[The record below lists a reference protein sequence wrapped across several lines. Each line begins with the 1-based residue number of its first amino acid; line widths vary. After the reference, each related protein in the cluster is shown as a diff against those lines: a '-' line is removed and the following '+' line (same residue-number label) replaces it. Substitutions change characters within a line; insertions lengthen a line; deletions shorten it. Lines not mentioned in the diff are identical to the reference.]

1 MTSIGNFFY
10 RNRKGLFLF
19 LYLPVLL
26 PSPRLFG
33 PEYFGGWYYLSP
45 IVIGLVLIA
54 FGQVVRRLTDVGHH
68 DMRRGVRIHAL
79 ELETKGIFN
88 HCRNPLYVS
97 NLTVIAGLGILSN
110 SVFYVTIILPY
121 AFFLYFAI
129 VWAEEVFLR
138 EKFGKKFENYC
149 ERIPRWKFEQEG
161 LYETLRDAHLDCR
174 GWFAKEYR
182 TMLVWLLGLT
192 SLILYKYPEILPAV
206 ERLWMLALLVTIL
219 TYGYVRHLTRAARLR
234 KSVA

>member
-33 PEYFGGWYYLSP
+33 PEYFGQKYYLFP
-45 IVIGLVLIA
+45 IILGLSVL
-54 FGQVVRRLTDVGHH
+54 VVGEVLRRVTAVEHRA
-68 DMRRGVRIHAL
+68 MRLGSRIHAP
-79 ELETKGIFN
+79 ELIKEGIFS

-97 NLTVIAGLGILSN
+97 NLIIVLGLGILSN
-110 SVFYVTIILPY
+110 SLFYVTFMLPY
-121 AFFLYFAI
+121 AFFIYFAI

-149 ERIPRWKFEQEG
+149 EQVPRWKFQQEG
-161 LYETLRDAHLDCR
+161 LYQNLRSAHLKYRD
-174 GWFAKEYR
+174 WLAKDYKNL
-182 TMLVWLLGLT
+182 LVWLLALA
-192 SLILYKYPEILPAV
+192 SLILYKYPEIMPNV
-206 ERLWMLALLVTIL
+206 ERLWLLALLVIIL

-234 KSVA
+234 KSVV